1 MAAGNASTPQEMRVW
16 DLPTRLFHWTLAA
29 LVIFSFTT
37 GKVGGGWMEWHL
49 KSGYAILALLL
60 FRLVWGFAGSQTARF
75 ADFLRGPGAA
85 IAYVRALRSPRK
97 PFLAGHNPLGGWMVV
112 AMLATLLVQASSGL
126 FADDE
131 IATQGPLAVKVSNAF
146 VGRMSQWHSI
156 NSWVV
161 VALVVLHVCAIL
173 SYWFGLRSNLVAPM
187 VTGSRAV
194 PEGAAISAPRL
205 ASSGWATIVLAV
217 AAVLVYALVVIYPKS

>member
-75 ADFLRGPGAA
+75 TDFLRGPGAGL
-85 IAYVRALRSPRK
+85 AYVKALRSPRK
-97 PFLAGHNPLGGWMVV
+97 PFVAGHNPLGGWMVV
-112 AMLATLLVQASSGL
+112 AMLACLLVQASSGL

-156 NSWVV
+156 NSWLVV
-161 VALVVLHVCAIL
+161 GLVVLHVCAIL
-173 SYWFGLRSNLVAPM
+173 VYWFALRSNLVTPM
-187 VTGSRAV
+187 VTGSKAV
-194 PEGAAISAPRL
+194 SADDAATAPRL
-205 ASSGWATIVLAV
+205 ASSSLAAVVLAV
-217 AAVLVYALVVIYPKS
+217 AAGLVYALVVIYPRP